1 METVSLD
8 FVDLR
13 ASCGSELKIKY
24 KYTVLELRLRGVMP
38 LMLLIEITY
47 PVFTVASSDSIAS

>member
-8 FVDLR
+8 SVDLR

-24 KYTVLELRLRGVMP
+24 KYTVLELRLRRVMP

-47 PVFTVASSDSIAS
+47 PVFYCSLL

>member
-8 FVDLR
+8 SVDLR

-24 KYTVLELRLRGVMP
+24 KYTVLELRRVMP

-47 PVFTVASSDSIAS
+47 LVFYCTLILLLADK